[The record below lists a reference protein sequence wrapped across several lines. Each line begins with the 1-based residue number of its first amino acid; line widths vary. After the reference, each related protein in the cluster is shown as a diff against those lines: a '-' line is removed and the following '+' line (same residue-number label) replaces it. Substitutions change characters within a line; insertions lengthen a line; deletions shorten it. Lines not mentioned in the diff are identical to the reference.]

1 MSRPDTQDFAALFLD
16 DAPMLDLRSPGE
28 FSRGAFPS
36 ARNLPLM
43 SDSERARVGIC
54 YKEHGQQAA
63 IALGHELV
71 SGDIRRQRL
80 DGWKAF
86 ARRHDNGYLYCFRGG
101 LRSQTVQQ
109 WLRDEG
115 IDYPLVTGGYK
126 AMRRYLID
134 SLERSLSCS
143 DLVLIAG
150 KTGSG
155 KTRVIEA
162 LDTSIDLEGL
172 ARHRG
177 SSFGGLLEPQP
188 GQIDFENQLAIAL
201 LKRLEGGSTRLYAED
216 EGHLIGRLSLPA
228 VLRDR
233 MRDAPM
239 VVVEETLASRVATV
253 LDDYVT
259 DLGERYRL
267 RYGEAGL
274 ERHRDHLLA
283 GLQRIRKR
291 LGGER
296 HALLSAMMTR
306 AFEAQW
312 QRGDIAGHCD
322 WIAALLEQYYDPM
335 YDYQLGQRKGRRL
348 FRGTRDAVIDWAR
361 EHP

>member
-1 MSRPDTQDFAALFLD
+1 VAG
-16 DAPMLDLRSPGE
+16 DL
-28 FSRGAFPS
+28 
-36 ARNLPLM
+36 
-43 SDSERARVGIC
+43 
-54 YKEHGQQAA
+54 
-63 IALGHELV
+63 
-71 SGDIRRQRL
+71 RRQRL
-80 DGWKAF
+80 EAWMAF
-86 ARRHDNGYLYCFRGG
+86 ARRHHDGYLYCFRGG

-115 IDYPLVTGGYK
+115 IDYPLVIGGYK

-134 SLERSLSCS
+134 TLEQSVGRS

-162 LDTSIDLEGL
+162 LATSIDLEGL

-177 SSFGGLLEPQP
+177 SSFGGLLDPQP
-188 GQIDFENQLAIAL
+188 GQIDFENQLAIAM
-201 LKRLEGGSTRLYAED
+201 LKRLHGGTSRLYVED

-233 MRDAPM
+233 MRNAPM
-239 VVVEETLASRVATV
+239 AVVEEPLASRVATV
-253 LDDYVT
+253 LGDYII
-259 DLGERYRL
+259 DLGERYRR
-267 RYGEAGL
+267 RYGEAGT
-274 ERHRDHLLA
+274 ERHRDQLLG

-296 HALLSAMMTR
+296 YALLSGMMTR
-306 AFEAQW
+306 AFEDQW
-312 QRGDIAGHCD
+312 QRGDVAGHCE

-335 YDYQLGQRKGRRL
+335 YEYQLSQRSGRRL
-348 FRGTRDAVIDWAR
+348 FGGTRDAVIDWAR
-361 EHP
+361 ENA